1 MPPPADGVQSRL
13 GIVAASACRA
23 TAASP
28 IAGRIALPA
37 RCSSATRRT
46 TPSSSGCT
54 VTTPTPPAR
63 RNSGRGAVTS
73 AQVVAGTSAGTRQ
86 PRPAIEVAVA
96 VSAVSA
102 NGTVAAA
109 MTAPGAR
116 SSAALNWASPA
127 RGSA

>member
-1 MPPPADGVQSRL
+1 
-13 GIVAASACRA
+13 
-23 TAASP
+23 
-28 IAGRIALPA
+28 
-37 RCSSATRRT
+37 
-46 TPSSSGCT
+46 

-63 RNSGRGAVTS
+63 RKSGRGAVTS
-73 AQVVAGTSAGTRQ
+73 AQVVAGTSAGARQ

-102 NGTVAAA
+102 KGTVAAA
-109 MTAPGAR
+109 MTVPGAR